1 MESHIYL
8 QQPKLFN
15 YLKSQN
21 ILMQAYSPLGAGTF
35 RKNEEPNVLQDGNIA
50 KIAQKHNKT
59 PAQICL
65 RWNVQRG
72 CCVILA
78 NLFQ

>member
-1 MESHIYL
+1 
-8 QQPKLFN
+8 
-15 YLKSQN
+15 
-21 ILMQAYSPLGAGTF
+21 MQAYSPLGAGTF